1 MMTNGERFFK
11 IKSILQEKD
20 EGFSVRG
27 FKFLDKLSDE
37 ELFNPEKVDA
47 VIRDLRSYEQNLSSP
62 DNANK
67 YPDYIMMNIRNSLG
81 LDAYNTERDNE
92 INCMDK
98 GELFN
103 LICSWNGFGSYGT
116 AIKQWVEDIYNV
128 QLDPQKSIESD
139 KEEIDEER

>member
-1 MMTNGERFFK
+1 MMTDAERFFK
-11 IKSILQEKD
+11 IKSILREKD

-37 ELFNPEKVDA
+37 ELFNPEKVDS

-81 LDAYNTERDNE
+81 LDAYNTERDDE
-92 INCMDK
+92 INSMDK
-98 GELFN
+98 DELFN
-103 LICSWNGFGSYGT
+103 QLCSWHGIGSYVT
-116 AIKQWVEDIYNV
+116 AIKQWVNDIYNV
-128 QLDPQKSIESD
+128 SLEQQRSAEPN
-139 KEEIDEER
+139 KEDDYEY